1 MSLLGQVFLYML
13 TPVAAT
19 MAGGVLAAYRPP
31 KDKIRSYVQHFAA
44 GVLLA
49 AVAGEIL
56 PEVVGAEDAALAT
69 ITGLVLGVVLML
81 GVRTVSGR
89 LKEAAA
95 SGLVIAT
102 AIDLA
107 IDGFIID
114 VGFVAGKGTGLL
126 LALALSVALLFVGL
140 SLAAS
145 LGAAGA
151 SRRKVIM
158 ITLGFAFLPLVG
170 ALVSVSLLAG
180 LPETAVTGILAFG
193 AVAILYLAVAELL
206 VEADE
211 ADKSTTAVA
220 LLFAGF
226 VLVFMIEV
234 LL

>member
-1 MSLLGQVFLYML
+1 
-13 TPVAAT
+13 
-19 MAGGVLAAYRPP
+19 
-31 KDKIRSYVQHFAA
+31 
-44 GVLLA
+44 
-49 AVAGEIL
+49 
-56 PEVVGAEDAALAT
+56 VVGAEDAAPAT
-69 ITGLVLGVVLML
+69 ITGLVLAVVLML
-81 GVRTVSGR
+81 VIRTVSGR

-107 IDGFIID
+107 IDGFIIG

-126 LALALSVALLFVGL
+126 LALALIIALLFVSL

-145 LGAAGA
+145 LGASA

-170 ALVSVSLLAG
+170 ALGSVSLLAG